1 MNKMLQVQNLQTGR
15 FENMYVTGLPDPQPA
30 EIKVEP
36 VPRSHNSHPLLIAGI
51 IIGAFIGLIACLPP
65 KIRGWVVLALIA
77 GCVWLCWRANHD
89 AASAQVYA
97 GTKQP
102 VPGLYV
108 APPARADYAPRAEL
122 VKLPSK

>member
-1 MNKMLQVQNLQTGR
+1 MNKMLQVQHFQTGR
-15 FENMYVTGLPDPQPA
+15 WENLYVTGLPDPQPA
-30 EIKVEP
+30 EIKVQTM
-36 VPRSHNSHPLLIAGI
+36 PRSHSGHPLLIAGLV
-51 IIGAFIGLIACLPP
+51 IGLFIGLIACLPP

-102 VPGLYV
+102 VAAPYV